1 MTRDTCFQHIGV
13 REHGCVSYSSLGGLN
28 DLSSLKSFI
37 FYILIILFNF
47 LLIVVTLF
55 PSVSVFLIPLILL
68 RQIASFVFFIAFLLA
83 VTIHIYFLFLMFSY
97 SCKLPCPC
105 QCNFLF
111 ISFFF
116 SFLKSF
122 YSLWVRKKEASI
134 GLFDVQW
141 WNITLKYEDS
151 SLMYMLTL
159 YSVTLKNLWGSRK
172 QWIYAAFI
180 LYWIL
185 WISSYIIG
193 SCDWIISM
201 ATLCHREFVGLWLV
215 RLRRL

>member
-111 ISFFF
+111 IFFF
-116 SFLKSF
+116 LSAFL
-122 YSLWVRKKEASI
+122 
-134 GLFDVQW
+134 
-141 WNITLKYEDS
+141 
-151 SLMYMLTL
+151 
-159 YSVTLKNLWGSRK
+159 
-172 QWIYAAFI
+172 FI
-180 LYWIL
+180 LPNPIYYFSSFPLHFFHSYFHYLQLWTYKIIVTIDDPSRGTSIL
-185 WISSYIIG
+185 PSPFN
-193 SCDWIISM
+193 
-201 ATLCHREFVGLWLV
+201 TLVKRVNAWA
-215 RLRRL
+215 R

>member
-1 MTRDTCFQHIGV
+1 MNLHFLGNLNKQVLETIQMNVEMWYCFKGNIYHFTWNVDTFHWISRG
-13 REHGCVSYSSLGGLN
+13 
-28 DLSSLKSFI
+28 
-37 FYILIILFNF
+37 YIVL
-47 LLIVVTLF
+47 
-55 PSVSVFLIPLILL
+55 
-68 RQIASFVFFIAFLLA
+68 
-83 VTIHIYFLFLMFSY
+83 
-97 SCKLPCPC
+97 
-105 QCNFLF
+105 
-111 ISFFF
+111 F

-180 LYWIL
+180 LFWIL

-201 ATLCHREFVGLWLV
+201 ATLCHREFVRLWLV